1 LRTAQSK
8 DLRLFL
14 PLHVFACHS
23 DPELAEGEEPP
34 HLHLPLPLQVFA
46 VILSAAKNPEELNQ
60 PQPLGSFTHALSG
73 PLPLMLP
80 VLLP

>member
-1 LRTAQSK
+1 LRTTESK
-8 DLRLFL
+8 DLRLPLPL
-14 PLHVFACHS
+14 PLHVS
-23 DPELAEGEEPP
+23 
-34 HLHLPLPLQVFA
+34 A

-80 VLLP
+80 VLLPPLGHKPTSADKA